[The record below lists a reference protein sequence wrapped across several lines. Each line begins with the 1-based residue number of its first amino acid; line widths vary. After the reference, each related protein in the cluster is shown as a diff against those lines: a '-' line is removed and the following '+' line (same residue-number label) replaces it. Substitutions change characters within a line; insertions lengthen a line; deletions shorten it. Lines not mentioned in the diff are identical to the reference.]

1 MLNFAFIIFSV
12 LILSASHLPLLPWD
26 SGALASFLYPN
37 MRFLLS
43 KNLWIHLFL
52 CFSVARLIDHASI
65 LSSRVTLSRKT
76 SLTTGSRTSFLLKQD
91 TFFFSE
97 KLLVYNKLIHPIAFI
112 CFLKQN
118 ITFRKQ
124 TLLAFS

>member
-1 MLNFAFIIFSV
+1 MLQFLVQGS
-12 LILSASHLPLLPWD
+12 LSQERLLLLQGLEQAS
-26 SGALASFLYPN
+26 
-37 MRFLLS
+37 
-43 KNLWIHLFL
+43 
-52 CFSVARLIDHASI
+52 
-65 LSSRVTLSRKT
+65 
-76 SLTTGSRTSFLLKQD
+76 LLKQD

-118 ITFRKQ
+118 ITSRKQ